1 MTSADDS
8 WWISDCCWIVSFSTL
23 WVFSWATLIFG
34 IGFGAYFGGAGV
46 TVAGLETTF
55 AGAGP
60 GADKT

>member
-1 MTSADDS
+1 
-8 WWISDCCWIVSFSTL
+8 
-23 WVFSWATLIFG
+23 LIFG
-34 IGFGAYFGGAGV
+34 IGFGAYFGGTGV